1 MSKLHWVLGGASLG
15 AITAAIAVAAISP
28 GQSARDGDRPSFSEP
43 SEHHDV
49 LERLAGRWSHEVK
62 TWAAPD
68 AQAEVAAA
76 TADYRWVCGG
86 RFLIGRYDGYI
97 NGAPFN
103 AMDVLGYDNFRR
115 QFNSFWIDNTT
126 TAFTLATGQYA
137 ADKGELVFE
146 GVQDDAERSL
156 RDRKF
161 RIVYRFVGADRMEI
175 EVFRPGGEGG
185 ALQRTALVTG
195 TRID

>member
-15 AITAAIAVAAISP
+15 AITATIAALAVSP
-28 GQSARDGDRPSFSEP
+28 GQSAGDGDRPSFSEP

-68 AQAEVAAA
+68 AQPEVTAA
-76 TADYRWVCGG
+76 TADYRWVYGG
-86 RFLIGRYDGYI
+86 RFLIGRYEGYVR
-97 NGAPFN
+97 GALFN
-103 AMDVLGYDNFRR
+103 ATDVLGYDNFRR

-126 TAFTLATGQYA
+126 TAFTLATGQYS

-146 GVQDDAERSL
+146 GVQDDAERNL

-161 RIVYRFVGADRMEI
+161 RIVYRFVDADRMEI
-175 EVFRPGGEGG
+175 EVYRPRGDGG
-185 ALQRTALVTG
+185 ALQRTALVIG
-195 TRID
+195 TRIE